1 MIQNRAMLTKRI
13 IRNNV
18 TPANPPIAM
27 IKVGG
32 LDVGV
37 EVGVVDPFI
46 EDVNDVLVVVAI
58 NIALLAADIIK
69 PNQMLKNNLFFRL
82 TCGMRW
88 FH

>member
-1 MIQNRAMLTKRI
+1 MIQNIAMLTKRI
-13 IRNNV
+13 IRNKN
-18 TPANPPIAM
+18 TPANPPIA
-27 IKVGG
+27 IIAVGELG
-32 LDVGV
+32 VRVGV
-37 EVGVVDPFI
+37 RVVDS

-58 NIALLAADIIK
+58 NISLLAADIIK